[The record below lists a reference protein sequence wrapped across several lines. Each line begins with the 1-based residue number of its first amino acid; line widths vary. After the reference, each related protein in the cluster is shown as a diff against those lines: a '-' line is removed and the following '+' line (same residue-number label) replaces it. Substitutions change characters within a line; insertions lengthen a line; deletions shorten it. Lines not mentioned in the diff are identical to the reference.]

1 MASTNAGELDVDME
15 LYKRDP
21 VYRAI
26 MNMIHIPEE
35 LEKVDKDDYSDFFNL
50 TNYLY
55 EPEAMAGPAPEPEAM
70 AGPAP
75 EPEAMAG
82 PSGPPPS
89 RKERSKRKLI
99 GRADTTNEQIEK
111 EKSMHQSLLDS
122 LNVGDKNIF
131 TFQFKDIT
139 SSILSETNEF
149 ILKKGTVVEKLTI
162 TPESRI
168 TLKQQKKISDVVIL
182 ELKFIGKTNSSLFN
196 KIHLSF
202 WPRKTTLSGA
212 NPLKLSKK
220 DFTLFQK
227 GSIHIVLEKVKGALG
242 PVYAKLRID
251 DSLKQFYITQE
262 DLDSIGESE
271 NGANIQRFVLLL
283 IDIINSTAPTFF
295 PNIGAFPFRKRRSKK
310 KSYKKKPSKKR
321 RSKKRSRKKKT
332 RRKK

>member
-1 MASTNAGELDVDME
+1 MASTNAEELDVDME

-70 AGPAP
+70 AGPS
-75 EPEAMAG
+75 G
-82 PSGPPPS
+82 PSS

-139 SSILSETNEF
+139 SSVLSETNEF

-168 TLKQQKKISDVVIL
+168 TLKQEKKISDVVIL

-212 NPLKLSKK
+212 NPLNLSKK

-251 DSLKQFYITQE
+251 DSLKLFYITQE

-271 NGANIQRFVLLL
+271 NGSNIQKFVLLL

-295 PNIGAFPFRKRRSKK
+295 PNIGAFPFIKRRRSRK